1 MVILSS
7 FSRLHRG
14 ILPTHSG
21 GEEAGTLSSSLCLQK
36 ALGEKKESL
45 LKCCLFFLCG
55 NNGSLFK
62 FNTELKL
69 VVAFKGSLITS
80 LIKNVT
86 DRASIKLC

>member
-1 MVILSS
+1 M
-7 FSRLHRG
+7 
-14 ILPTHSG
+14 
-21 GEEAGTLSSSLCLQK
+21 SSLCIRGKGPLKQRAIK
-36 ALGEKKESL
+36 ALFVL
-45 LKCCLFFLCG
+45 FLCG